1 MRKKEKPPLIQ
12 AIMTPRGLRAHTQ
25 DDAEKLASIPEG
37 SIFEI
42 VPVTTRS
49 DRQLRTYWKA
59 LGLVVKVTQKWSS
72 AENLHR
78 DIKMTLGYREQAVNM
93 RTGEITLVPDS
104 IALDKME
111 HAEFCEFM
119 NQAMALIADTVGFD
133 PLAFLAEERAA

>member
-111 HAEFCEFM
+111 HAEFCGFM

>member
-12 AIMTPRGLRAHTQ
+12 AIMTSRGLRANTQ

-37 SIFEI
+37 ALFEI
-42 VPVTTRS
+42 VPVTKRS

-59 LGLVVKVTQKWSS
+59 LGLVVKVTGKWPS

-78 DIKMTLGYREQAVNM
+78 DIKMTLGYREQTINL

-104 IALDKME
+104 IALDKMD
-111 HAEFCEFM
+111 HDEFCAFM
-119 NQAMALIADTVGFD
+119 NQAMELLADHVGFD
-133 PLAFLAEERAA
+133 PLAFLQEAA